1 MAGSMAGTGAGIEI
15 DGVQIG
21 VALGLMGLAIALS
34 VWQRLQL
41 EGNLAIAT
49 GRSIIQLLVVG
60 YLLEAVFAFEN
71 PFFVLLAVAVMVT
84 IATVVAR
91 NQISQK
97 IPRLLPIVGGSIFF
111 STVVTLGYV
120 NLLILRPDPWYEPQ
134 NLIPLAGILVGNV
147 MNAATIAGDRFVSA
161 IESSQLEI
169 ETHLSLGATRQQATM
184 QYRRDAIRAGL
195 LPTLNTML
203 IVGVVTL
210 PGVFTGQVL
219 GGASPLVAAGY
230 QVLILFM
237 LAFGSL
243 VTAILVVNGVDRL

>member
-1 MAGSMAGTGAGIEI
+1 MAGTGAGIEI

-21 VALGLMGLAIALS
+21 AALGLMGLVIALS
-34 VWQRLQL
+34 VWQKLKL

-49 GRSIIQLLVVG
+49 GRSVIQLLVVG
-60 YLLEAVFAFEN
+60 YLLEAVFAFRN
-71 PFFVLLAVAVMVT
+71 PFFVLLVVAVMVT
-84 IATVVAR
+84 IATIVAR

-97 IPRLLPIVGGSIFF
+97 IPRLLPIVGGSILF
-111 STVVTLGYV
+111 STVLTLGYV

-134 NLIPLAGILVGNV
+134 NLIPLAGILVGNT

-169 ETHLSLGATRQQATM
+169 DTHLSLGATRQQATT

-203 IVGVVTL
+203 VVGVVTL
-210 PGVFTGQVL
+210 PGIFTGQVL

-230 QVLILFM
+230 QILILFM

-243 VTAILVVNGVDRL
+243 LTTILVVNGIDR

>member
-1 MAGSMAGTGAGIEI
+1 VVGIETGAGIEI
-15 DGVQIG
+15 DGLQVG
-21 VALGLMGLAIALS
+21 AALGLMGLTIALS
-34 VWQRLQL
+34 VWQKLRL

-49 GRSIIQLLVVG
+49 GRSVIQLLVVG
-60 YLLEAVFAFEN
+60 YLLEAVFAFRN
-71 PFFVLLAVAVMVT
+71 PFFVLLVVAVMVT
-84 IATVVAR
+84 IATIVAR

-97 IPRLLPIVGGSIFF
+97 IPRLLPIVGGSILF
-111 STVVTLGYV
+111 STVLTLGYV
-120 NLLILRPDPWYEPQ
+120 NLLILRPAPWYEPQ

-169 ETHLSLGATRQQATM
+169 DTHLSLGATRQQATM

-203 IVGVVTL
+203 VVGVVTL

-230 QVLILFM
+230 QILILFM

-243 VTAILVVNGVDRL
+243 VTTILVVNGIDR